1 MNNEIY
7 LNKFEN
13 AVKTFDKKALEK
25 SRLEIQTG
33 IWLNSVVLR
42 LQKKHWANNP
52 DEKPHSGSAI
62 FMGIWIDQEAF
73 SKKILKYNIHA
84 LKLREL
90 NGYALQ
96 SRAFADSFREKFK
109 EFEQKWENVS
119 IQFGPQTLMEGWIP
133 LKDER
138 IYEDILNLIKSFI
151 EIVPLIDET
160 LLEFQKKAKELN
172 QD

>member
-1 MNNEIY
+1 MNAKTY

-13 AVKTFDKKALEK
+13 AVNAFGKKVLEK
-25 SRLEIQTG
+25 SGLEIQTG

-42 LQKKHWANNP
+42 LQKKNWANNP

-73 SKKILKYNIHA
+73 SKKIIKHNIHA
-84 LKLREL
+84 LKLRQL

-96 SRAFADSFREKFK
+96 SRVFADSFREKFK
-109 EFEQKWENVS
+109 EFEQKWENASV
-119 IQFGPQTLMEGWIP
+119 QFGPQTLMEGWIP
-133 LKDER
+133 LNDEK
-138 IYEDILNLIKSFI
+138 IHEDILNLINSFI

-160 LLEFQKKAKELN
+160 LLEFQEKAKS
-172 QD
+172 

>member
-1 MNNEIY
+1 MNTKTY

-13 AVKTFDKKALEK
+13 AVNAFDKKVLEK
-25 SRLEIQTG
+25 SGLEIQTG

-62 FMGIWIDQEAF
+62 FMGIWINQEAF

-84 LKLREL
+84 LKLRQL
-90 NGYALQ
+90 NGYSLQ
-96 SRAFADSFREKFK
+96 SRAFADSFRQKFK
-109 EFEQKWENVS
+109 EFEQKWENINV
-119 IQFGPQTLMEGWIP
+119 QFGPQTLMEGSIP
-133 LKDER
+133 LNDE
-138 IYEDILNLIKSFI
+138 IIQEDILNLINSFI

-160 LLEFQKKAKELN
+160 LLEFQKKTN
-172 QD
+172 S

>member
-1 MNNEIY
+1 MSIEIY

-13 AVKTFDKKALEK
+13 ALKAFDKKVLEN
-25 SRLEIQTG
+25 SGLEIQTG

-73 SKKILKYNIHA
+73 SKKIIKYNIHA
-84 LKLREL
+84 LKLRQL

-96 SRAFADSFREKFK
+96 SRVFADSFREKFK
-109 EFEQKWENVS
+109 KFEQKWENVS
-119 IQFGPQTLMEGWIP
+119 VQFGPQTLMEGWIP
-133 LKDER
+133 LNDEK
-138 IYEDILNLIKSFI
+138 IHEDILNLINSFI

-160 LLEFQKKAKELN
+160 LLEFQEKAKS
-172 QD
+172 

>member
-1 MNNEIY
+1 MNTEIC
-7 LNKFEN
+7 LDKFEN
-13 AVKTFDKKALEK
+13 ALKAFDKKVLEN
-25 SRLEIQTG
+25 SGLEIQTG

-84 LKLREL
+84 LKLRQL

-96 SRAFADSFREKFK
+96 SRVFADSFREKFK
-109 EFEQKWENVS
+109 EFEQKWENASV
-119 IQFGPQTLMEGWIP
+119 QFGPQTLMEGWIP
-133 LKDER
+133 LNDEK
-138 IYEDILNLIKSFI
+138 IHEDILNLINSFI

-160 LLEFQKKAKELN
+160 LLEFQEKAKS
-172 QD
+172 

>member
-1 MNNEIY
+1 MNTEIY
-7 LNKFEN
+7 LDKFEN
-13 AVKTFDKKALEK
+13 ALKAFDKKVLEN
-25 SRLEIQTG
+25 SGLEIQTG

-73 SKKILKYNIHA
+73 SKKIIKYNIHA
-84 LKLREL
+84 LKLRQL

-96 SRAFADSFREKFK
+96 SRVFADSFREKFK
-109 EFEQKWENVS
+109 EFEQKWENASV
-119 IQFGPQTLMEGWIP
+119 QFGPQTLMEGWIP
-133 LKDER
+133 LNDEK
-138 IYEDILNLIKSFI
+138 IHEDILNLINSFI

-160 LLEFQKKAKELN
+160 LLEFQEKAKS
-172 QD
+172 

>member
-1 MNNEIY
+1 MNTKTY

-13 AVKTFDKKALEK
+13 AVNAFDKKVLEK
-25 SRLEIQTG
+25 SGLEIQTG

-62 FMGIWIDQEAF
+62 FIGIWIDQEAF

-84 LKLREL
+84 LKLRQL

-96 SRAFADSFREKFK
+96 SRAFADSFRQKFR

-119 IQFGPQTLMEGWIP
+119 VQFGPQTLMEGWIP
-133 LKDER
+133 LNDEK
-138 IYEDILNLIKSFI
+138 IQEDILNLIKKFI
-151 EIVPLIDET
+151 EITPLIDET
-160 LLEFQKKAKELN
+160 LLEFQKKTKS
-172 QD
+172 

>member
-13 AVKTFDKKALEK
+13 AVKVIDKKALEK
-25 SRLEIQTG
+25 SGLEIQTG

-52 DEKPHSGSAI
+52 NEQPHSGSAI

-119 IQFGPQTLMEGWIP
+119 VHFGPQTLMEGWIP

-138 IYEDILNLIKSFI
+138 IDEDILDLINSFI

-160 LLEFQKKAKELN
+160 LLEFQKKAKEIN

>member
-1 MNNEIY
+1 MNPKTY

-13 AVKTFDKKALEK
+13 AVNAFDKKVLEK
-25 SRLEIQTG
+25 SGLEIQTG

-84 LKLREL
+84 LKLRQL

-96 SRAFADSFREKFK
+96 SRAFADSFRERFK
-109 EFEQKWENVS
+109 KFEQKWENVS
-119 IQFGPQTLMEGWIP
+119 VQFGPQTLMEGWIP
-133 LKDER
+133 LNEENIHK
-138 IYEDILNLIKSFI
+138 DILGLINSFI
-151 EIVPLIDET
+151 EITPLIDET
-160 LLEFQKKAKELN
+160 LLEFQKKTKS
-172 QD
+172 

>member
-1 MNNEIY
+1 MSIEIY

-13 AVKTFDKKALEK
+13 AVKAFDKKKLEK
-25 SRLEIQTG
+25 SGLEIQTG

-42 LQKKHWANNP
+42 LQKKNWANNP

-84 LKLREL
+84 LKLRQL

-96 SRAFADSFREKFK
+96 SRAFADSFRQKFR

-119 IQFGPQTLMEGWIP
+119 AQFGPQTLMEGWIP
-133 LKDER
+133 LNDET
-138 IYEDILNLIKSFI
+138 IQEDIINLINNFI
-151 EIVPLIDET
+151 EIASLIDET
-160 LLEFQKKAKELN
+160 LLEFQKKTKN
-172 QD
+172 

>member
-1 MNNEIY
+1 MNPKTY

-13 AVKTFDKKALEK
+13 AVNAFDKKVLEK
-25 SRLEIQTG
+25 SGLEIQTG

-52 DEKPHSGSAI
+52 DDKPQSGSAI
-62 FMGIWIDQEAF
+62 FIGIWIDQEAF

-96 SRAFADSFREKFK
+96 SRAFADSFRQKFK
-109 EFEQKWENVS
+109 EFEQKWENVNV
-119 IQFGPQTLMEGWIP
+119 QFGPQTLMEGWIP
-133 LKDER
+133 LNEENIQK
-138 IYEDILNLIKSFI
+138 DILNLINSFI

-160 LLEFQKKAKELN
+160 LLEFQKKTN
-172 QD
+172 S